1 MSPGLAVYI
10 HNCPIQEWVVDHLVS
25 LLAPRV
31 FQEHATEYP
40 TTLCYKM
47 QSPMDRYVKDQ
58 IVDLE
63 VLEERVE
70 TYMEAAGDA

>member
-40 TTLCYKM
+40 T
-47 QSPMDRYVKDQ
+47 
-58 IVDLE
+58 DL
-63 VLEERVE
+63 VLQNAVTHGSVRQRSNSRLGN
-70 TYMEAAGDA
+70 AGGKGGNLHGSCG